1 MKEITIKGE
10 KKVCGNRYEFSVPL
24 WGKIRKSILKKKKK
38 NFSLDLE
45 KRYFNVCF

>member
-24 WGKIRKSILKKKKK
+24 WGKIRKSIKKKK
-38 NFSLDLE
+38 E
-45 KRYFNVCF
+45 KFFTRPREKIF